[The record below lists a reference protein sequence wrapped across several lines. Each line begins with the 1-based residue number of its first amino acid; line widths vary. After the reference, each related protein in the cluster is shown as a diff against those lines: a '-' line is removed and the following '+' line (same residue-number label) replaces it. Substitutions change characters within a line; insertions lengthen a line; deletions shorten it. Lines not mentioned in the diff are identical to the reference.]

1 MADYKTP
8 VEELAVIA
16 KLESWV
22 LPGVLRRAGWAQ
34 GQLVTQSEFDAA
46 VNTFLKGGT
55 AGEAPPKPDKD
66 AARAA
71 KIAADKAAADKAA
84 AEAAAKAGGNK

>member
-1 MADYKTP
+1 MADDLKTP
-8 VEELAVIA
+8 VEELARIA

-46 VNTFLKGGT
+46 VHTFLTGGT
-55 AGEAPPKPDKD
+55 AGEVPPKIDKD

-71 KIAADKAAADKAA
+71 KIAADKAAAD
-84 AEAAAKAGGNK
+84 AAAKAAANAGGNK

>member
-1 MADYKTP
+1 MADDKTP
-8 VEELAVIA
+8 IEELAGIA

-22 LPGVLRRAGWAQ
+22 LPGVVRRAGWAQ

-46 VNTFLKGGT
+46 VNSFLTGGT
-55 AGEAPPKPDKD
+55 AGEAPPKPDKE

-71 KIAADKAAADKAA
+71 KLAADKAAAD
-84 AEAAAKAGGNK
+84 AAAKAGGNK